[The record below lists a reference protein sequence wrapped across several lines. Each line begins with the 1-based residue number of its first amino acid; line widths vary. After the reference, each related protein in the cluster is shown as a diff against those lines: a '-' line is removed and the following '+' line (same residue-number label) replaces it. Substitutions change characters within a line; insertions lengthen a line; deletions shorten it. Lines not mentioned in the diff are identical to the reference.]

1 MFAIFPT
8 DARIAVAKE
17 REGRGKGQDGKN
29 DFLTV
34 SPRRWKSG
42 RLKPPAILGR

>member
-1 MFAIFPT
+1 MNIRDIP
-8 DARIAVAKE
+8 DEI
-17 REGRGKGQDGKN
+17 RESPRQKGERGKGQDGKN

-34 SPRRWKSG
+34 SPRRWKSE